1 MATTNFQR
9 WGILAIV
16 TVTIIGTIGGFA
28 VMVLA
33 QQQASENQAKYQKL
47 LGEYRVKQ
55 EDYNK
60 KVKAQGDELSAK
72 YYDSFKQ
79 YSDRVAAFDINSVK
93 EIASEDL
100 LVGEGE
106 EVSGPTKMA
115 AYYIGWDAHGHVFDQ
130 SIDTSA
136 NKLKSPL
143 SISEGLDNANLIT
156 GWKEG
161 MKGMRIGG
169 VRMLTIPS
177 DKAYGE
183 QGKKDNEGKETIAP
197 NMPLKFVVMA
207 VPAPETIPQPDA
219 TELTEL
225 YTKMNR

>member
-72 YYDSFKQ
+72 
-79 YSDRVAAFDINSVK
+79 
-93 EIASEDL
+93 
-100 LVGEGE
+100 
-106 EVSGPTKMA
+106 
-115 AYYIGWDAHGHVFDQ
+115 
-130 SIDTSA
+130 
-136 NKLKSPL
+136 
-143 SISEGLDNANLIT
+143 
-156 GWKEG
+156 
-161 MKGMRIGG
+161 
-169 VRMLTIPS
+169 
-177 DKAYGE
+177 
-183 QGKKDNEGKETIAP
+183 
-197 NMPLKFVVMA
+197 
-207 VPAPETIPQPDA
+207 
-219 TELTEL
+219 
-225 YTKMNR
+225 